1 MNNIRANTFTN
12 NINPEKRFFC
22 ILAKICRYWRY
33 YKPIVYARCP
43 NGSVISNLQDGICT
57 ISFYHPAQNSLP
69 ADLLKQLCA
78 EIEKAGNNPN
88 TSLIMLKSEGDR
100 TFCAGASF
108 DELLQIKDKEAGA
121 EFFSGFAR
129 VINACRKSPKIIIAR
144 IQGKAVGGGV
154 GLAAAADYC
163 LATEAA
169 AIKLSEL
176 AIGIGPFVISP
187 AVIRKIG
194 LPAFSQLTI
203 RAADFQTAAWA
214 KEKGLYNEVYP
225 DISSMDAAL
234 DALTQKLASYHPEA
248 LHGLKQILWEG
259 TEDWD
264 ELLAERAAISG
275 ELVLSDFTQ
284 NALKGFLGGKR

>member
-1 MNNIRANTFTN
+1 MSNTD
-12 NINPEKRFFC
+12 
-22 ILAKICRYWRY
+22 
-33 YKPIVYARCP
+33 
-43 NGSVISNLQDGICT
+43 NGNVSLTLGDDGVAT

-69 ADLLKQLCA
+69 ASLLKELA
-78 EIEKAGNNPN
+78 EMITFAGVDS
-88 TSLIMLKSEGDR
+88 TSRVILLKSEGDR

-108 DELLQIKDKEAGA
+108 DELLQIKDKQMGA
-121 EFFSGFAR
+121 EFFSGFAN

-169 AIKLSEL
+169 SIKLSEL

-203 RAADFQTAAWA
+203 RAVDFQSAQWA
-214 KEKGLYNEVYP
+214 QEKGLYNEVCV
-225 DISSMDAAL
+225 DIPTL
-234 DALTQKLASYHPEA
+234 DEAIASLTQKLASYHPEA
-248 LHGLKQILWEG
+248 LVGLKQILWEG
-259 TEDWD
+259 TENWD
-264 ELLAERAAISG
+264 QLLLDRAAISG
-275 ELVLSDFTQ
+275 ELVLSEFTQ
-284 NALKGFLGGKR
+284 QALNGFLKK

>member
-1 MNNIRANTFTN
+1 MSDSQTGNIT
-12 NINPEKRFFC
+12 
-22 ILAKICRYWRY
+22 LAY
-33 YKPIVYARCP
+33 
-43 NGSVISNLQDGICT
+43 SDSGIAT

-69 ADLLKQLCA
+69 SYLLQELA
-78 EIEKAGNNPN
+78 ESINVVGDNEQ
-88 TSLIMLKSEGDR
+88 TRVIVLKSEGDR

-121 EFFSGFAR
+121 KFFSGFAD
-129 VINACRKSPKIIIAR
+129 VINAIRKSPKIIIAR
-144 IQGKAVGGGV
+144 VQGKSVGGGV

-169 AIKLSEL
+169 SIKLSEL

-203 RAADFQTAAWA
+203 RAVDFQSAQWA
-214 KEKGLYNEVYP
+214 KEKGLFNEVYASIP
-225 DISSMDAAL
+225 DMDTAL
-234 DALTQKLASYHPEA
+234 NELAEKLASYHPGA
-248 LHGLKQILWEG
+248 LTGLKQILWEG
-259 TEDWD
+259 TENWD

-275 ELVLSDFTQ
+275 ELVLSEFTQ
-284 NALKGFLGGKR
+284 QALKGFLEKK

>member
-1 MNNIRANTFTN
+1 MSVSEKGNTS
-12 NINPEKRFFC
+12 
-22 ILAKICRYWRY
+22 L
-33 YKPIVYARCP
+33 
-43 NGSVISNLQDGICT
+43 VISQSGIAT

-69 ADLLKQLCA
+69 AALLDELTEKIKQ
-78 EIEKAGNNPN
+78 AGENNK
-88 TSLIMLKSEGDR
+88 TRVIILKSEGDR

-108 DELLQIKDKEAGA
+108 DELLQIKDKQAGA

-144 IQGKAVGGGV
+144 VQGKAVGGGV
-154 GLAAAADYC
+154 GLAAGADYC

-203 RAADFQTAAWA
+203 RAVDFQSAKWA
-214 KEKGLYNEVYP
+214 MEKGLYNEVYP
-225 DISSMDAAL
+225 DIATMDAAV
-234 DALTQKLASYHPEA
+234 DALAEKLASYHPEA
-248 LHGLKQILWEG
+248 LNGLKEILWEG
-259 TEDWD
+259 AADWD
-264 ELLAERAAISG
+264 ELLNHRAAISG
-275 ELVLSDFTQ
+275 ELVLSEFTQ
-284 NALKGFLGGKR
+284 HALRGFLGAKR

>member
-1 MNNIRANTFTN
+1 MPT
-12 NINPEKRFFC
+12 PD
-22 ILAKICRYWRY
+22 
-33 YKPIVYARCP
+33 
-43 NGSVISNLQDGICT
+43 NGNVTLTTSDNGIAT
-57 ISFYHPAQNSLP
+57 LSFYHPAQNSLP
-69 ADLLKQLCA
+69 SALLSDLTAKIV
-78 EIEKAGNNPN
+78 EAGNDSQ
-88 TSLIMLKSEGDR
+88 TRIIVLKSGGDR

-108 DELLQIKDKEAGA
+108 DELLQIKDKQSGA

-187 AVIRKIG
+187 AVVRKIG

-203 RAADFQTAAWA
+203 RAVDFQTALWA

-225 DISSMDAAL
+225 TIPELDNAL
-234 DALTQKLASYHPEA
+234 DSLTQKLSSYHPDA
-248 LHGLKQILWEG
+248 LSGLKQILWEG
-259 TEDWD
+259 TSDWD
-264 ELLAERAAISG
+264 ELLTHRAALSG
-275 ELVLSDFTQ
+275 ELVLSAFTQ
-284 NALKGFLGGKR
+284 NTLKEFLRGQR

>member
-1 MNNIRANTFTN
+1 MPEAQNGNVTANLT
-12 NINPEKRFFC
+12 
-22 ILAKICRYWRY
+22 
-33 YKPIVYARCP
+33 
-43 NGSVISNLQDGICT
+43 DGMST

-69 ADLLKQLCA
+69 SDLLNKLCL
-78 EIEKAGNNPN
+78 EIEKAGNDPD
-88 TSLIMLKSEGDR
+88 TRIILLKSEGER

-108 DELLQIKDKEAGA
+108 DELVQIKDKTTGA

-129 VINACRKSPKIIIAR
+129 VINACRKSPKIIVAR

-203 RAADFQTAAWA
+203 RAVDFQTATWA
-214 KEKGLYNEVYP
+214 KDKGLYNEVYP
-225 DISSMDAAL
+225 DINSLDEAL
-234 DALTQKLASYHPEA
+234 AALTQKLASYHPEA
-248 LHGLKQILWEG
+248 LRGLKQILWEG
-259 TEDWD
+259 TENWD
-264 ELLAERAAISG
+264 ALLTERAAISG
-275 ELVLSDFTQ
+275 ELVLSEFTQ
-284 NALKGFLGGKR
+284 QALKSFLGGKR

>member
-1 MNNIRANTFTN
+1 MTDTS
-12 NINPEKRFFC
+12 
-22 ILAKICRYWRY
+22 
-33 YKPIVYARCP
+33 
-43 NGSVISNLQDGICT
+43 NGNVTLTTSADGIAT

-69 ADLLKQLCA
+69 AGLLRKLT
-78 EIEKAGNNPN
+78 ETIEAAGYD
-88 TSLIMLKSEGDR
+88 TETRIIVLKSEGDR

-108 DELLQIKDKEAGA
+108 DELLLIKDKQAGA
-121 EFFSGFAR
+121 EFFSGFAN

-169 AIKLSEL
+169 SIKLSEL

-203 RAADFQTAAWA
+203 RAVDFQTAQWA
-214 KEKGLYNEVYP
+214 KEKGLYNEVYA
-225 DISSMDAAL
+225 DILSMDEEL
-234 DALTQKLASYHPEA
+234 TSLTQKLASYHPQA
-248 LHGLKQILWEG
+248 LVGLKQILWEG
-259 TEDWD
+259 TENWD
-264 ELLAERAAISG
+264 QLLTERAATSG
-275 ELVLSDFTQ
+275 ELVLSEFTQ
-284 NALKGFLGGKR
+284 HALNGFLKK